1 MSSSVKRAGS
11 RYMAWFTTRGRSLS
25 WMTDEWRANKMALT
39 TLNGDAVGI
48 CPRMCNILWV
58 PINRQPSFLRG
69 QAEMNQTSTCV
80 QISGGKPGLRV
91 NREYEKHMKAC
102 HAAPTIT
109 PSVPGIISAGLHLAG
124 WHA

>member
-1 MSSSVKRAGS
+1 
-11 RYMAWFTTRGRSLS
+11 
-25 WMTDEWRANKMALT
+25 
-39 TLNGDAVGI
+39 
-48 CPRMCNILWV
+48 
-58 PINRQPSFLRG
+58 
-69 QAEMNQTSTCV
+69 MNQTSTCV

-124 WHA
+124 WHAWHAISPLPRELLQFTQRLEECNPVVRRRRLHSVAFFKNKDEMRGRRVLEEGLKHPLMHGPQ